1 METVD
6 SSYCHD
12 SVALGEIKVLH
23 YERGRKRNRR
33 EYTTLGRTAAVAAA
47 VAAAFL

>member
-6 SSYCHD
+6 SSYRHD

-23 YERGRKRNRR
+23 YKRGRKKEIEENIQHC
-33 EYTTLGRTAAVAAA
+33 LGVTAAVAAA
-47 VAAAFL
+47 VFI